1 MHAKQIIGFQIYT
14 KRDPWKESFAVS
26 LRINYCVV
34 FPTCTELDT
43 LPVQS
48 LDSFT
53 WAWWFE
59 AVLMRQWSCRP
70 LVALPWGLS
79 FPAAIDKPKNDE
91 QEADRADQ
99 GASYDDGV
107 TVTLLFTQVMVQV
120 SIPRY

>member
-1 MHAKQIIGFQIYT
+1 M
-14 KRDPWKESFAVS
+14 
-26 LRINYCVV
+26 
-34 FPTCTELDT
+34 
-43 LPVQS
+43 
-48 LDSFT
+48 
-53 WAWWFE
+53 
-59 AVLMRQWSCRP
+59 
-70 LVALPWGLS
+70 VALPWGLS